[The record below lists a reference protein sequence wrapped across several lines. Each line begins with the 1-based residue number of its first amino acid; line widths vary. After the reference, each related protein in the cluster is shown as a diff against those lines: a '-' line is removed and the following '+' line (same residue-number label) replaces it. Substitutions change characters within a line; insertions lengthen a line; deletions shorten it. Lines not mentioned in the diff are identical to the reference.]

1 MAAEMAAKAAEVQ
14 VSISPPPCTASTHT
28 CARFCVPP
36 PHLRTCAL
44 PPFLISPPVLA
55 CISAPRVPSP
65 LQDAKEKAAK
75 LVRKVREET
84 AAEVDAARE
93 EKARREAAVAATQ
106 AEAAELG
113 VRLQTVSAEVEAAHE
128 EKAALEAEVLAV
140 RAEAAQAVARLQ
152 ASSKRSCWRAPLPV

>member
-1 MAAEMAAKAAEVQ
+1 MRAPAFSYQ
-14 VSISPPPCTASTHT
+14 LTHS
-28 CARFCVPP
+28 RL
-36 PHLRTCAL
+36 HL
-44 PPFLISPPVLA
+44 
-55 CISAPRVPSP
+55 SAPRALAPA
-65 LQDAKEKAAK
+65 QDAKEKAAK

-84 AAEVDAARE
+84 AGEVDAARE
-93 EKARREAAVAATQ
+93 EKARLEAAVVATQ

-113 VRLQTVSAEVEAAHE
+113 VRLQAVTAEVEAAHE